1 MDTPNA
7 PYAMEV
13 SLKRYGVDRWGEEFL
28 SVNELGHLVYRA
40 PGLAPVDLHRVAEL
54 VIGLADRV
62 VQRRQARRQ
71 RRRFEIAVDEDPR
84 PPDLDGQP
92 LDARLFHERFGAHLS
107 FDSRKTAS

>member
-40 PGLAPVDLHRVAEL
+40 PGLLPVDLHRVAEFL
-54 VIGLADRV
+54 EARGIRTPFVLRFPTVIEG
-62 VQRRQARRQ
+62 
-71 RRRFEIAVDEDPR
+71 
-84 PPDLDGQP
+84 
-92 LDARLFHERFGAHLS
+92 
-107 FDSRKTAS
+107 